1 MNLEQAV
8 YTTKQILINKLPILY
23 VIRDEGDWQFLGG
36 QEVEMDDLL
45 IVPLKEIIN
54 YDETIKT
61 ILHIKDGME
70 AARSTPDDDWI
81 IIKS

>member
-23 VIRDEGDWQFLGG
+23 VIRDEGEWQFLGG

-61 ILHIKDGME
+61 ILHIKNGME

>member
-1 MNLEQAV
+1 MNLEQAI

-23 VIRDEGDWQFLGG
+23 VIRDEGEWQFLGG

-61 ILHIKDGME
+61 ILHIKNGME